1 MKLSWSSMYIP
12 TNLTNEATSTT
23 SSSIKNCLGFV
34 FRNHVIS
41 SSTSNVMSLVLPLAT
56 DFTNDG
62 NVLSSAKLCTG
73 AFLMQK
79 KKPFKNAIN
88 NIGPTTEPCGTP
100 EIMSLKSLQIII
112 YLFPLYLNSVKNT

>member
-23 SSSIKNCLGFV
+23 SFSIKNCLGFV

-41 SSTSNVMSLVLPLAT
+41 TSTSNVT

-62 NVLSSAKLCTG
+62 NVLSSAKLCTD

-88 NIGPTTEPCGTP
+88 NIGQTTEPCGTP